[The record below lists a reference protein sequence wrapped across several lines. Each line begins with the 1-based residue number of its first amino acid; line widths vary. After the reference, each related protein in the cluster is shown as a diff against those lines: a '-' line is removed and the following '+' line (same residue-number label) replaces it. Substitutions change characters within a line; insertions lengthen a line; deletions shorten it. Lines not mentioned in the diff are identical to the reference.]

1 MSTVNKVLK
10 KLCDALE
17 RGEDA
22 ASVQLNLSVSNGKLV
37 IDVGSKPEC
46 ENKERHYVIKFSNQ
60 LYEHKHSCGREG
72 EILDTHLLSEAY
84 RYPKL
89 DQAWRAVGCYEQ
101 MGKDCRV
108 VSVITRKKR

>member
-1 MSTVNKVLK
+1 MSTVQKVLK

-17 RGEDA
+17 QNDS

-37 IDVGSKPEC
+37 IDVGNQVH
-46 ENKERHYVIKFSNQ
+46 ENKERYYVIKFSNQ
-60 LYEHKHSCGREG
+60 LYEHKRSCGREG
-72 EILDTHLLSEAY
+72 EVLDTHLLSEAY